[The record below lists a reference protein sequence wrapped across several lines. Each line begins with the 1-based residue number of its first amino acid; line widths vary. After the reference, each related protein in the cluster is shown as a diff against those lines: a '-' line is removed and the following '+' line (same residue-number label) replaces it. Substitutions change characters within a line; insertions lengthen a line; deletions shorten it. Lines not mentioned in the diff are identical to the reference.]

1 MEKGKREGTVE
12 LLRQELDGI
21 YRLSTC
27 LIAVIDEN
35 LHVRTSNLDSESGTA
50 DRASL
55 GDLLRCIHRS
65 AADEGSPTT
74 GAPDCEACELR
85 SLIQETLTEGR
96 EYRGR
101 EICLPI
107 QVDTHTEEK
116 RFIVS
121 TSRLERPDGACVLLT
136 ADDVSEREVAKA
148 RLESI
153 NNIFASLGTDPDENI
168 HTIVARTC
176 EALEGACSLYNRLD
190 DAEKSLCAWSGHNL
204 PDDFPK
210 EDAPVGHICY
220 EATIKGKNRPIVLG
234 DLEGSDYER
243 TDPYVQRYGLKA
255 YLGYPVRVGDR
266 PLGSLCIVDTR
277 KRQFSDTDIHIITT
291 LAKGVQLEEER
302 KRSRRRVEDLLE
314 EKELVLREVHHRIK
328 NDMAIIQSL
337 LSLQSGSLESSEAVA
352 ALEEAQSRIGIMR
365 EIYETLYQGSTYG
378 TVAVLEYLD
387 RLLENIVRSHGNGR
401 VKLERNIEAGEIA
414 VRLAFPLGI
423 IINEL
428 VTNGFKYAFPET
440 ESGRISVSVVH
451 GERSVIEIT
460 VSDDG
465 IGMEA
470 GEQESAFGF
479 GLRLVKTLAERHGGS
494 FFVTTGEGTTV
505 RVRLAENA

>member
-1 MEKGKREGTVE
+1 
-12 LLRQELDGI
+12 
-21 YRLSTC
+21 
-27 LIAVIDEN
+27 
-35 LHVRTSNLDSESGTA
+35 
-50 DRASL
+50 
-55 GDLLRCIHRS
+55 
-65 AADEGSPTT
+65 
-74 GAPDCEACELR
+74 
-85 SLIQETLTEGR
+85 
-96 EYRGR
+96 
-101 EICLPI
+101 
-107 QVDTHTEEK
+107 
-116 RFIVS
+116 
-121 TSRLERPDGACVLLT
+121 
-136 ADDVSEREVAKA
+136 
-148 RLESI
+148 
-153 NNIFASLGTDPDENI
+153 
-168 HTIVARTC
+168 
-176 EALEGACSLYNRLD
+176 
-190 DAEKSLCAWSGHNL
+190 
-204 PDDFPK
+204 
-210 EDAPVGHICY
+210 
-220 EATIKGKNRPIVLG
+220 
-234 DLEGSDYER
+234 
-243 TDPYVQRYGLKA
+243 
-255 YLGYPVRVGDR
+255 VGDR